1 MILTILSIDFPEIA
15 VIVLVAVMFFGA
27 EKIPDIARSL
37 GKTMRAMRDASDQIK
52 REIMTPVEDIKKET
66 QKVNPLTGMQEEI
79 NKINPVAG
87 IQEEIQQ
94 AKKEIDDMTGLIA
107 RKKKKKNNS
116 THPFASLFPSRE
128 GKVLKP
134 KAEKQGCVV
143 GLVKIHL

>member
-1 MILTILSIDFPEIA
+1 MILTILSIEMPEIA

-37 GKTMRAMRDASDQIK
+37 GKTMRAMRGASDQIK

-94 AKKEIDDMTGLIA
+94 AKKEIDDMTGPIA
-107 RKKKKKNNS
+107 R
-116 THPFASLFPSRE
+116 E
-128 GKVLKP
+128 
-134 KAEKQGCVV
+134 
-143 GLVKIHL
+143 